1 MTSLSQWMSKR
12 IPGGVSVSVLALL
25 TGIACALVS
34 ALLKWF
40 VGTIQDFV
48 IGLNTH
54 TDLYLSY
61 LITPVIGVLLCGL
74 FVRYVVRD
82 NISHGITRVLYA
94 ISRRKSR
101 LKSHNTWSS
110 VVASSITIGLG
121 GSVGA
126 EAPIVLT
133 GAAIGSNIGRV
144 FHMEHRN
151 LMLLVGCGAAGA
163 IAGIFKAPITGL
175 LFVLEVLMMD
185 FTLTSVMPLMISSVT
200 AATVSYLIFGMGPLF
215 PVAMEEAFSLHR
227 LPYVILLGL
236 FCGGLSLY
244 FTRCSIWLERK
255 MAGISKWGIRFLI
268 ATLILSSL
276 IFLLPPLYG
285 EGYGIISILMSD
297 RPERVLEGSLLEKVS
312 DPSHVGFILFLLSS
326 MLLKIFATVATNSGG
341 GCGGTFAPT
350 LFVGALMG
358 FLFSFLCQ
366 ELGVETYLPHQNF
379 TLMGMA
385 GLMAG
390 VMHAPLT
397 GTFLIAELSGQY
409 GLFLPLLVVSL
420 ISYGFMRIFTK
431 YNIYARRLG
440 EEGQLV
446 THEKDR
452 AVLTLMDVEDV
463 VEKKFKT
470 LHPSETLGS
479 TVKTFTKSR
488 RNIFPVLDDQEHLVG
503 IVMLDNIRN
512 IMFRPEL
519 YDKLRVEKFMV
530 EPEIRI
536 RTDMQMEDVMTI
548 FDDSGLWNLPVETPD
563 GRYVGFIS
571 KSAILNVYRKVL
583 NLNFGTE

>member
-268 ATLILSSL
+268 AALILSSL

-358 FLFSFLCQ
+358 FLFSFLSE

>member
-40 VGTIQDFV
+40 VGTIQDLV

-133 GAAIGSNIGRV
+133 GAAIGSNIGRI

-215 PVAMEEAFSLHR
+215 PVAMEEAFSLQR

-236 FCGGLSLY
+236 CCGGLSLY
-244 FTRCSIWLERK
+244 FTRCSIWLERR

-268 ATLILSSL
+268 AALILSSL

-312 DPSHVGFILFLLSS
+312 DPSHLSLILFILAA

-358 FLFSFLCQ
+358 FLFSFLSE

-420 ISYGFMRIFTK
+420 ISYGFMRIFTR

-470 LHPSETLGS
+470 LHPNETLGS

-530 EPEIRI
+530 QPEIRI